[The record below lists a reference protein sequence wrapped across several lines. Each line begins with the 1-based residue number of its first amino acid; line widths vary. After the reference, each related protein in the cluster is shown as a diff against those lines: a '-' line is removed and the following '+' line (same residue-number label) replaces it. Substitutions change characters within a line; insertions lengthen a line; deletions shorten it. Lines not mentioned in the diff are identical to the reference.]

1 MVKEQDAKLTL
12 LPLEQSFIHLTG
24 LIVLVKS
31 TLASYSHQIYRGRL
45 QQSETACTIMSNPIV
60 RYAIA
65 RENGFFKV
73 EQVIY
78 TQQRMLL

>member
-1 MVKEQDAKLTL
+1 
-12 LPLEQSFIHLTG
+12 
-24 LIVLVKS
+24 
-31 TLASYSHQIYRGRL
+31 
-45 QQSETACTIMSNPIV
+45 MSNPIV

-78 TQQRMLL
+78 TQPLMLF